1 MRGWSGKGPR
11 FCQLTN
17 LNLLAIGISLAA
29 SDPINMAN
37 FAVLIS
43 ACKDLVLYI
52 SQFWEGKLTAVVTLA
67 LEAHE
72 IGSGVY
78 ATVHVIVSAALAGWK
93 EDIIF

>member
-1 MRGWSGKGPR
+1 M
-11 FCQLTN
+11 TN
-17 LNLLAIGISLAA
+17 LSLLAIGILLAA

-43 ACKDLVLYI
+43 VCKDLVLYI
-52 SQFWEGKLTAVVTLA
+52 SRFREGSLTAAVAMA

-78 ATVHVIVSAALAGWK
+78 VAVRVIVSEALVGM
-93 EDIIF
+93 ERGDYLLILD